1 MGVSENNGF
10 PPKSSHFFGGLFH
23 DFHHPFWGFSPYFW
37 KHLPYH
43 HIIKL
48 PILKPP
54 HGATTK
60 VATSA
65 WTTNHHCIAPPFF
78 FGAFTDPERMDIG
91 PIWMFHL
98 TSQMRW
104 KRMWWKTWGIFVRK
118 KTRVFCWSSVS
129 GFIGQPFLG
138 GNSTK
143 KSARFRFQKGMKIAL
158 SLTTHFVKTTW
169 RLDHTLWSV
178 GSSCWWIWMGFWPID
193 HDKKTGHTSE
203 FKSFSRETLPTWK
216 TQAVFKVN
224 TDSFVK
230 FSQAWMV
237 EHVWDD
243 LPLYKGTWEMLAI
256 YIVTLMFLS
265 ILEQVVI
272 TYIYTFKYINT
283 YIDYLQY
290 TVQSLASF
298 AFANYL

>member
-118 KTRVFCWSSVS
+118 KNTGFLLILGFRIHWSAFFGGKFHQKKCKIQISKGHENSAVTYNTFCKDNLEIGSHPLKRREFMLVNLNGFLANWSRQKKQAIRPNSSHLV
-129 GFIGQPFLG
+129 GKPFQRGKPKL
-138 GNSTK
+138 
-143 KSARFRFQKGMKIAL
+143 
-158 SLTTHFVKTTW
+158 
-169 RLDHTLWSV
+169 
-178 GSSCWWIWMGFWPID
+178 
-193 HDKKTGHTSE
+193 
-203 FKSFSRETLPTWK
+203 
-216 TQAVFKVN
+216 
-224 TDSFVK
+224 
-230 FSQAWMV
+230 
-237 EHVWDD
+237 
-243 LPLYKGTWEMLAI
+243 
-256 YIVTLMFLS
+256 FLR
-265 ILEQVVI
+265 
-272 TYIYTFKYINT
+272 
-283 YIDYLQY
+283 
-290 TVQSLASF
+290 
-298 AFANYL
+298 